1 MAGREDADMS
11 AAGQE
16 TKADAE
22 GEAPPKASDADAPAE
37 GAAPA
42 ECEDKKDSGPS
53 NEERVVQA
61 EAAKEAGNTLLKAGD
76 FAGAAAKYAE
86 GIELTE
92 PLLEKD
98 SSELGEDLQKRGTVA
113 YQALRLNSAQACIK
127 MSSWTTAIE
136 HAGKVLLLEKD
147 NTKALY
153 RRSLAAAQLD
163 TEGRL
168 DEARVDLV
176 RLVALEPANREA
188 RELLVKVKERLK
200 DLKQQEKERLSA
212 AMKGGLY
219 QEQHKKHGKLQA
231 AYEEEVKRRKEAG
244 EEEISFEDFAKKA
257 KEKEEELEKKQ
268 KEDAKKR
275 KEEEQLE
282 EEKRQLALENARR
295 AADGKAELSLE
306 DWRAEVAKKAQE
318 ARKRAEEVVKMDEAE
333 LDEEDKKLLK
343 ETKEKGYYHGR
354 LGTVLSDAA
363 PKPQLVTDPSSP
375 TSGAVAGSE
384 WNQAGTWEE
393 KDASSWAKERLS
405 AWLSEALVSG
415 SNVTLPD
422 GSVGEVTAKVT
433 KVKSLSGEAHI
444 VYVRKQVRHGFNYE
458 AETGFSI
465 TLGDEKLSGTLSLP
479 DLNDV
484 TAPAELQLKVK
495 WKNSGP
501 SEKVLPLANQ
511 WLERLCERVRGQVA
525 AFRDE
530 YQKRT

>member
-1 MAGREDADMS
+1 
-11 AAGQE
+11 
-16 TKADAE
+16 
-22 GEAPPKASDADAPAE
+22 
-37 GAAPA
+37 
-42 ECEDKKDSGPS
+42 
-53 NEERVVQA
+53 
-61 EAAKEAGNTLLKAGD
+61 
-76 FAGAAAKYAE
+76 
-86 GIELTE
+86 
-92 PLLEKD
+92 
-98 SSELGEDLQKRGTVA
+98 
-113 YQALRLNSAQACIK
+113 

-153 RRSLAAAQLD
+153 RKSLAAAQLD

-168 DEARVDLV
+168 EEARADLM
-176 RLVALEPANREA
+176 RLAVLEPSNREA

-244 EEEISFEDFAKKA
+244 EDEISFEDFAKKA

-384 WNQAGTWEE
+384 WNQVCQA
-393 KDASSWAKERLS
+393 
-405 AWLSEALVSG
+405 
-415 SNVTLPD
+415 
-422 GSVGEVTAKVT
+422 VTAGLSTFNMGLKMWQLQNPKPEQQKCLPPLHLDIQSPPVGT
-433 KVKSLSGEAHI
+433 KKIPAGFHPLQYLRGLPELKGYNLDDSRLT
-444 VYVRKQVRHGFNYE
+444 YVC
-458 AETGFSI
+458 
-465 TLGDEKLSGTLSLP
+465 P
-479 DLNDV
+479 DLNSEIAITSENDWIPYLQKASDGSAPRLVLHCKWSLKKRAEQTMSDV
-484 TAPAELQLKVK
+484 
-495 WKNSGP
+495 
-501 SEKVLPLANQ
+501 SEKLRQWSKNLLLNKDSQDAFSGQGVVLEELGYDVDTFSEVVDNMELPEKIMKGLKLAAKAK
-511 WLERLCERVRGQVA
+511 RGSNKVLHDISFVNGLRTAYYLKIQVIPGEDGNIDA
-525 AFRDE
+525 LLAIYRFDAREAQEGAVTDMATE
-530 YQKRT
+530 QLIKKYIELDATRIWKMEAKQFMSE